1 MEQWFEECG
10 GGLELLA
17 AGLQD
22 AGQHT
27 LCARPARCGY
37 RRAES
42 GQLSFLRRNQHA
54 KQIQPG
60 QTGLNWR
67 SFRDKLAQFLELARL
82 TGAAPGTAII
92 NGQDFDLASYL
103 YKIGRAHV

>member
-10 GGLELLA
+10 CGLELLA
-17 AGLQD
+17 TGLQD

-37 RRAES
+37 RRAGSE
-42 GQLSFLRRNQHA
+42 QLSFLRRNQHA

-67 SFRDKLAQFLELARL
+67 SFRDQLAQFLESVRL
-82 TGAAPGTAII
+82 TGAVPGTVII
-92 NGQDFDLASYL
+92 NGQDLEIASYL
-103 YKIGRAHV
+103 YTWI

>member
-42 GQLSFLRRNQHA
+42 EQLSFLRRNQHA

-67 SFRDKLAQFLELARL
+67 SFRDHLAQFLESVRL

-92 NGQDFDLASYL
+92 NGHDFALVSYL
-103 YKIGRAHV
+103 YT